1 GTGLGMMVAYRVI
14 EELNGKIK
22 VTSQIGKGTTF
33 TIYLPRSFHNGENV
47 INGSECLNGE
57 HNK

>member
-1 GTGLGMMVAYRVI
+1 MVAYRVI

>member
-1 GTGLGMMVAYRVI
+1 MMVAYRVI

-33 TIYLPRSFHNGENV
+33 TIYLPRSFHNSENV
-47 INGSECLNGE
+47 IIDTSVCNMKET
-57 HNK
+57 